1 MASSRGGIVN
11 IENAPNSKN
20 LNGAIASTSVIAI
33 GTFLFC
39 AIAVVYFYGLQN
51 GRTLDP
57 FRSYSEELTA
67 VLRTALTASVLSSW
81 GVWVALRGKRSFG
94 SILLRMGLATQLSL
108 TLYAIL
114 GWQPISDRLGP
125 LNIFFP
131 STFFAEY
138 NWLTFIFEVAPLT
151 SIASSLLLYA
161 FLRYFGRGPAS
172 AQSFGD
178 GANRDHR

>member
-1 MASSRGGIVN
+1 VN
-11 IENAPNSKN
+11 QEKAPSSKN
-20 LNGAIASTSVIAI
+20 VNVAIVSTIVFVI

-39 AIAVVYFYGLQN
+39 AVAVAYCYGLQN

-57 FRSYSEELTA
+57 FKSYSEELAA

-81 GVWVALRGKRSFG
+81 GVWVVLRGKRSFW
-94 SILLRMGLATQLSL
+94 SILPRMGSATQISL

-114 GWQPISDRLGP
+114 GWQPVSDRLGS

-138 NWLTFIFEVAPLT
+138 NWLTFIFEVAPVT
-151 SIASSLLLYA
+151 SIASSVLLYA
-161 FLRYFGRGPAS
+161 FLRSFRPGGWAGGPGPNENS
-172 AQSFGD
+172 TL
-178 GANRDHR
+178 R

>member
-1 MASSRGGIVN
+1 LSKGGIVN
-11 IENAPNSKN
+11 IENAPKSKN
-20 LNGAIASTSVIAI
+20 LNVAIARTGVFAI

-57 FRSYSEELTA
+57 FRNYSEELTA
-67 VLRTALTASVLSSW
+67 VLRTAPASSVLSSW
-81 GVWVALRGKRSFG
+81 GVWVALRGKRNFWSV
-94 SILLRMGLATQLSL
+94 LLRMGFATQLSL

-114 GWQPISDRLGP
+114 GWQPVSDRLGP
-125 LNIFFP
+125 INIFFP

-151 SIASSLLLYA
+151 SIASSLLLYE
-161 FLRYFGRGPAS
+161 FLRYFGLGHDS
-172 AQSFGD
+172 AQSLDAGSS
-178 GANRDHR
+178 RDHQ